1 MKNSNQQKTSV
12 VTGLFLRIGFRCI
25 MLAIILICSRGS
37 TWAQFPT
44 YVTGDAYPTIP
55 DRNDMSDAIP

>member
-1 MKNSNQQKTSV
+1 
-12 VTGLFLRIGFRCI
+12 